1 MGNNNEVFD
10 GSDLFVD
17 AEDTHEAEEQAAAD
31 TDTPAEAEDTHEAES
46 QESNN
51 EDAKTE
57 DENEEQGHPPFMTVQ
72 FLGKER
78 GLNREE
84 AITFAQKGLDYDH
97 VRQEL
102 EELRP
107 LRKEIQEIAP
117 FLQEVDYWAKESG
130 MNRSEYLSFLREN
143 RQAQMLQNEM
153 SGIKTQ
159 YPDLPDEVV
168 KEMAELRCKGKEAEN
183 VRLEEQQAQAQK
195 DAELAPWQ
203 KFIEVYGIT
212 DPEKIPPDV
221 MADVGNGLSPVEAM
235 QKHEINELKKQLE
248 AANTK
253 KQIEEK
259 HEENKKRAMPSAATQ
274 AQPEKE
280 DSFLAGMGF

>member
-1 MGNNNEVFD
+1 M
-10 GSDLFVD
+10 
-17 AEDTHEAEEQAAAD
+17 
-31 TDTPAEAEDTHEAES
+31 
-46 QESNN
+46 
-51 EDAKTE
+51 
-57 DENEEQGHPPFMTVQ
+57 
-72 FLGKER
+72 
-78 GLNREE
+78 
-84 AITFAQKGLDYDH
+84 
-97 VRQEL
+97 
-102 EELRP
+102 
-107 LRKEIQEIAP
+107 
-117 FLQEVDYWAKESG
+117 
-130 MNRSEYLSFLREN
+130 
-143 RQAQMLQNEM
+143 
-153 SGIKTQ
+153 
-159 YPDLPDEVV
+159 
-168 KEMAELRCKGKEAEN
+168 RCKGKEAEN
-183 VRLEEQQAQAQK
+183 ARLEEQQAQAQK

-221 MADVGNGLSPVEAM
+221 MADVENGLSPVEAM